1 MGPVKKK
8 LVFLAMIFTAIFLVS
23 CANTTQKNNSDNVIR
38 VSYQIKK
45 ENKSLSKKTV
55 TVKKG
60 ASVLTGLK
68 NAWPVK
74 TENKMVTKIDG
85 HAQNPDLD
93 QYWLYDIN
101 GKESKMG
108 VDQQKLND
116 QDKVVFI
123 LKDISK

>member
-1 MGPVKKK
+1 MKKK
-8 LVFLAMIFTAIFLVS
+8 FVFLAMIFTAIFLVS
-23 CANTTQKNNSDNVIR
+23 CANTAQKDNSDNLIR

-60 ASVLTGLK
+60 TSVLTGLK
-68 NAWPVK
+68 KAWPVK
-74 TENKMVTKIDG
+74 TENKMVTKIDRQ
-85 HAQNPDLD
+85 AQNPDLD
-93 QYWLYDIN
+93 QYWLYEIN
-101 GKESKMG
+101 GKESKRG
-108 VDQQKLND
+108 ADQQKLHD

>member
-1 MGPVKKK
+1 
-8 LVFLAMIFTAIFLVS
+8 MIFTAIFLVS

-68 NAWPVK
+68 KAWPVK

-101 GKESKMG
+101 GKESKKG

-116 QDKVVFI
+116 QIGRASCRERV
-123 LKDISK
+123 

>member
-23 CANTTQKNNSDNVIR
+23 CANTAQKNNSDNVVR

-60 ASVLTGLK
+60 ASGLTGLK
-68 NAWPVK
+68 KAWPVK
-74 TENKMVTKIDG
+74 I
-85 HAQNPDLD
+85 
-93 QYWLYDIN
+93 
-101 GKESKMG
+101 
-108 VDQQKLND
+108 
-116 QDKVVFI
+116 
-123 LKDISK
+123 